1 MTTLT
6 AKITTSIVA
15 DLAGTPALALPDAPL
30 TKSYVASYANGAGA
44 NQAQAIYSG
53 SRTIAGSGTDNLD
66 LSGLLTDALGNVVS
80 LTGVKEIIIA
90 NTGASQI
97 RVGKK
102 ITNGFAGPFD
112 QTAGSLGVLVEV
124 AQGTSPGMLRLSSAS
139 AAGWAVVGA
148 TGDLLSIENMSATGA
163 TYDVII
169 IGK

>member
-6 AKITTSIVA
+6 AKITTSIAA

-30 TKSYVASYANGAGA
+30 TKSYVASYANGSGA
-44 NQAQAIYSG
+44 NQVQAIYSG

-66 LSGLLTDALGNVVS
+66 LNGLLTDALGNVVS
-80 LTGVKEIIIA
+80 ITGVKEIIIA
-90 NTGASQI
+90 NTGPSQI

-112 QTAGSLGVLVEV
+112 QTAGALGSLVEV
-124 AQGTSPGMLRLSSAS
+124 ITGSSPGVYRASNAS
-139 AAGWAVVGA
+139 ATGWPVTPG